1 MEILKENIA
10 EVITHIRET
19 KGHSQRELAEMAGIS
34 NTMLNDI
41 ERKRVNPSLKTLQKI
56 ADALNMKVS
65 QIFLQAE
72 YGRSVNGKKGE

>member
-1 MEILKENIA
+1 MKENIA
-10 EVITHIRET
+10 EVISHIRNT
-19 KGHSQRELAEMAGIS
+19 KGYSQRELAEMAGIS